1 MKKNEEYPPL
11 PPGYRFS
18 PGSTMYPNDIDVIDS
33 KGNLKEWYNA
43 RTGTVDSA
51 KNQLFSVAVES
62 KEEALALLS
71 ARFLL
76 GMNELTKEPS

>member
-11 PPGYRFS
+11 PPEYRFV

-43 RTGTVDSA
+43 RARTIETARKPHG
-51 KNQLFSVAVES
+51 SVAVES

-76 GMNELTKEPS
+76 GMNESN